1 MFFWENSETRYPL
14 AAGSELWLPILHLVN
29 KTGRDHFASLEFVEN
44 NATESFFRDAQ
55 VLKDWIGFLN
65 KKYRDNLDKHKNR
78 IILVGMKSCGK
89 LSVGKILSSKLNID
103 FVDQDAELEKRHFE
117 KMQESLTY
125 REIYKK
131 YGDAYFRDLETETLD
146 IISSKLL
153 GREFVLATGG
163 ATPIVT
169 KNQSTLKKMG
179 LVVYLDMDKDILLD
193 RMKTNGVPAILPN
206 PDRQEMS
213 LSKLVE
219 ERIPVYRNIAD
230 IIMQC
235 GMETVEDIAS
245 SLAIRVGSQ
254 NYVD

>member
-1 MFFWENSETRYPL
+1 M
-14 AAGSELWLPILHLVN
+14 
-29 KTGRDHFASLEFVEN
+29 
-44 NATESFFRDAQ
+44 
-55 VLKDWIGFLN
+55 
-65 KKYRDNLDKHKNR
+65 
-78 IILVGMKSCGK
+78 
-89 LSVGKILSSKLNID
+89 
-103 FVDQDAELEKRHFE
+103 
-117 KMQESLTY
+117 
-125 REIYKK
+125 
-131 YGDAYFRDLETETLD
+131 
-146 IISSKLL
+146 
-153 GREFVLATGG
+153 ATGG